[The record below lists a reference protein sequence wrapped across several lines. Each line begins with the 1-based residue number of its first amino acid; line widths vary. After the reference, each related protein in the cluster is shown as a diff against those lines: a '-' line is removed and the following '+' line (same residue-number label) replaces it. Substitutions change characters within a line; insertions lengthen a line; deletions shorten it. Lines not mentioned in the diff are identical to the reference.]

1 MQLIFLTAS
10 FKFNWP
16 EQVVRFFNTVKP
28 VATASNQIFS
38 FDCLIDPRVTESN
51 VLQQIRIFF
60 QKLIMYAILPIILLI
75 LVFGFWSLYR
85 VIKRYKVNV
94 GSRIMSTLVI
104 VLFLV
109 HPNIVQYMFF
119 DFLCLNVDS
128 EQRL

>member
-1 MQLIFLTAS
+1 
-10 FKFNWP
+10 
-16 EQVVRFFNTVKP
+16 
-28 VATASNQIFS
+28 
-38 FDCLIDPRVTESN
+38 
-51 VLQQIRIFF
+51 
-60 QKLIMYAILPIILLI
+60 MYAVLPIILFI
-75 LVFGFWSLYR
+75 LVVGFWSLYR